1 MVVDL
6 DPSAARLTRVA
17 VGVAIG
23 SANRIV
29 HARAGASAALAFV
42 FDRDAHAGSL
52 ALVAVGMSVRTAD
65 RSPHVGANAV
75 MAALT
80 IVFHGH
86 TRALRFAAVAVG
98 VPIYTANR
106 SPDVRAH
113 AVMAT
118 LSFVVDGDT
127 RALGFAAVAVGH
139 AIGATDRSPN
149 IGADAR
155 RFRLADAGAAGWKLI
170 AAFAFTGKRG
180 ARCIADEARFAVGV
194 GFAPG
199 MGNGFALS
207 VANSGANFAFFAG
220 TQTLVVV
227 AVVACGA
234 VAVVKAEHRIRGA
247 LTLVFDLDH
256 RAAGFASVAVR
267 LAVDTADRSVVC
279 GADTFVGR
287 IGFAFV
293 GADNEWQRQKSKE
306 RKLCGAHHG
315 VLIEHVPFQL
325 V

>member
-6 DPSAARLTRVA
+6 DPSAACLTRVA
-17 VGVAIG
+17 VGVAVR

-42 FDRDAHAGSL
+42 LDAHAH
-52 ALVAVGMSVRTAD
+52 ARRFTFVAIRVSVRTAD
-65 RSPHVGANAV
+65 RSPHIGADAV
-75 MAALT
+75 VAALT
-80 IVFHGH
+80 VVFHGH
-86 TRALRFAAVAVG
+86 TGALGFAAVAVG
-98 VPIYTANR
+98 VAVCTANR

-118 LSFVVDGDT
+118 LAFVVDGDT
-127 RALGFAAVAVGH
+127 RTLRFAAVAVGH
-139 AIGATDRSPN
+139 AIGATDWSPN

-155 RFRLADAGAAGWKLI
+155 RFRLADAGAAGRKLI

-180 ARCIADEARFAVGV
+180 ARCVADEARFAVRV

-207 VANSGANFAFFAG
+207 VANSGADFAFFAG
-220 TQTLVVV
+220 TQALVVV
-227 AVVACGA
+227 AVVARGA